1 MKQTSTA
8 VSPSFPHT
16 QFSQLL
22 FFCLNK
28 KQRAEPQIGTRC
40 GLHNHPPLPAILSS
54 SHPPCGLA
62 KRKQTV
68 GRKGR
73 RPCSSGDSPPPPPCV
88 DSESSQVTASR
99 AFAAR
104 RSAKNE
110 SVHAPTGSAAGV
122 SRQGMQCSEVAYASA
137 GPSHRHRSQVSLPGP
152 HGEAWPPDHCAS
164 ARNMQ
169 WVCSASSK
177 GSASA
182 L

>member
-1 MKQTSTA
+1 MPSEPSPAADALGNFQEVHFLHPYHQEHVTPSLCWDPQGFLCGGVQSGPGYPARRLMKQTSTA

-40 GLHNHPPLPAILSS
+40 GIYNHPPLPAILSS

-73 RPCSSGDSPPPPPCV
+73 RPCPSRDSPPRLPCV
-88 DSESSQVTASR
+88 DSESSQVTDSP
-99 AFAAR
+99 
-104 RSAKNE
+104 E
-110 SVHAPTGSAAGV
+110 GLYGSKI
-122 SRQGMQCSEVAYASA
+122 C
-137 GPSHRHRSQVSLPGP
+137 
-152 HGEAWPPDHCAS
+152 
-164 ARNMQ
+164 
-169 WVCSASSK
+169 
-177 GSASA
+177 
-182 L
+182 